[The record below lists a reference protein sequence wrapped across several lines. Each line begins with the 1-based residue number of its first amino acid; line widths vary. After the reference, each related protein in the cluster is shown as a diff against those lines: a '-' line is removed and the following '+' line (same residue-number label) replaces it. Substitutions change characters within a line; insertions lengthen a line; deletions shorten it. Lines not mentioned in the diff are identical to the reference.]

1 MPQIKSQIK
10 RDKQSEKA
18 RIRNHAVKSTCR
30 TISKKVR
37 LAVEA
42 KDLEKAELLLKEAF
56 RLIDKSVSKGV
67 QHRRTADRQK
77 SNLQRLVNTLKVN

>member
-18 RIRNHAVKSTCR
+18 RVRNHAVKSQLR
-30 TISKKVR
+30 TASKKVVK
-37 LAVEA
+37 AVEA
-42 KDLEKAELLLKEAF
+42 KDLALATTLLSAAF
-56 RLIDKSVSKGV
+56 SLIDKSVTKGV

-77 SNLQRLVNTLKVN
+77 ANLQKLVNGLA

>member
-10 RDKQSEKA
+10 RAKTNEKA
-18 RIRNHAVKSTCR
+18 RVRNHAVKSQLR
-30 TISKKVR
+30 TASKKVR

-42 KDLEKAELLLKEAF
+42 KDLEKAAVLLNRAIS
-56 RLIDKSVSKGV
+56 LIDKSVSKGV

-77 SNLQRLVNTLKVN
+77 SSLTVLVNSLK